1 MKVLQRKIFIVL
13 AGFLAVAS
21 SVYAQSN
28 QGSSSGQS
36 KRKPADIPDI
46 ITTAWEATEPMGLRE
61 WVPVDTLEDN
71 YYLRSVASAVSD
83 AYATTGNL
91 GGAGKNMLFMQQR
104 PLTQFFL
111 NESMLQWFP
120 LLSNHIYYN
129 SAQPF
134 TQVSYNTGG
143 TRDNSQDRLTTIF
156 SGNINRVT
164 QIGANMDY
172 LYSKGSYNNQSGKHF
187 NWGFNGSYIGD
198 HYEFQGAWYHYNA
211 LNKDNGGITDDLYI
225 TDPAK
230 LQGGVT
236 SINPK
241 SIPTNLSKAHTRVK
255 GGELFLNNTYK
266 LGFWHET
273 HDSINADSVIA
284 REYVPVTSV
293 TWTLNYTDAKHR
305 FDDTGSEVGT
315 FWPDNYFSN
324 SNTDD
329 YTTYWS
335 LKNTLGISLLEGFN
349 KYAKFG
355 LSAFLTYEMRKFT
368 LAVPADEPSGP
379 TPLPDY
385 FSTMEREKKQNLAWV
400 GAQISKQHGSILTY
414 GAIGEI
420 GLIGDAIGEVRA
432 RGHIATNIPM
442 FGDTVSVKGYGALS
456 NLTAP
461 YLINNFISNNFIWK
475 NNFGKE
481 RRLRLGGTLD
491 IPWTDTS
498 IDIGT
503 ETLQN
508 FIYFNDQGLPAQYSD
523 AIQVFSAHLS
533 QKLNVGI
540 LHFDNSITYQTSSN
554 TDILPLPAL
563 ALFSNL
569 YIKCKIATLSLQA
582 GIDCNYYTRYYAP
595 AFQPATNTFHNQHK
609 AKLGNYPFMNAYAN
623 MKLGRTRFYVMMTHV
638 NQGLIGDNNYFSSP
652 HYPLNPRR
660 LLFGLSVEFFN

>member
-1 MKVLQRKIFIVL
+1 MKFQLSIKFL
-13 AGFLAVAS
+13 LLAVCMIAATQAF
-21 SVYAQSN
+21 AQSN
-28 QGSSSGQS
+28 SGAKQGQTQ
-36 KRKPADIPDI
+36 RKPKDIPDI
-46 ITTAWEATEPMGLRE
+46 TTTAWEATEPMGLRE
-61 WVPVDTLEDN
+61 WVPVDTLEYN
-71 YYLRSVASAVSD
+71 YYLGAVASAKSD

-91 GGAGKNMLFMQQR
+91 GASGKNMIFMQQR
-104 PLTQFFL
+104 PLSQFFL

-134 TQVSYNTGG
+134 TLLSYDTGG
-143 TRDNSQDRLTTIF
+143 TRDNSQDRLSAVF

-164 QIGANMDY
+164 QIGANLDY
-172 LYSKGSYNNQSGKHF
+172 LYSKGSYNNQAGKHF
-187 NWGFNGSYIGD
+187 NWGLNGSYIGD
-198 HYEFQGAWYHYNA
+198 HYEFQASWYHYNA
-211 LNKDNGGITDDLYI
+211 LNKDNGGIKDDLYI

-241 SIPTNLSKAHTRVK
+241 TIPTNLSNAHTRVK

-273 HDSINADSVIA
+273 HDSVMTDSVIA
-284 REYVPVTSV
+284 REYVPVTSF
-293 TWTLNYTDAKHR
+293 TWTLNYTDAKYR
-305 FDDTGSEVGT
+305 FDDSGPEIGS
-315 FWPDNYFSN
+315 FWTDNYFST
-324 SNTDD
+324 SATDD
-329 YTTYWS
+329 FTSYWS
-335 LKNTLGISLLEGFN
+335 LKNTVGISMLEGFN

-355 LSAFLTYEMRKFT
+355 LSAFLTYEMRKFSLSGQT
-368 LAVPADEPSGP
+368 DAAGP
-379 TPLPDY
+379 TSLPD
-385 FSTMEREKKQNLAWV
+385 FFGSIEREKRQNLAWA
-400 GAQISKQHGSILTY
+400 GGQISKQHGSILTY

-420 GLIGDAIGEVRA
+420 GLIGDAIGEVKA

-442 FGDTVSVKGYGALS
+442 FGDTVAVKGYGSLS

-461 YLINNFISNNFIWK
+461 YLINNYISNNFIWK

-498 IDIGT
+498 MDVAT

-508 FIYFNDQGLPAQYSD
+508 YIYFNEQGLPAQYSD
-523 AIQVFSAHLS
+523 AIQVFSAHLN

-540 LHFDNSITYQTSSN
+540 LHFDNSITYQTSSKS
-554 TDILPLPAL
+554 DILPLPAL

-569 YIKCKIATLSLQA
+569 YIKCKIATLSLQL
-582 GIDCNYYTRYYAP
+582 GLDCNYYTKYYAP
-595 AFQPATNTFHNQHK
+595 AFQPATNVFYNQHEL
-609 AKLGNYPFMNAYAN
+609 KLGDYPFINAYAN
-623 MKLGRTRFYVMMTHV
+623 MKLGRTRFYVLMTHV
-638 NQGLIGDNNYFSSP
+638 NQGVIGGRNYFASP

-660 LLFGLSVEFFN
+660 FLFGLSVDFFN